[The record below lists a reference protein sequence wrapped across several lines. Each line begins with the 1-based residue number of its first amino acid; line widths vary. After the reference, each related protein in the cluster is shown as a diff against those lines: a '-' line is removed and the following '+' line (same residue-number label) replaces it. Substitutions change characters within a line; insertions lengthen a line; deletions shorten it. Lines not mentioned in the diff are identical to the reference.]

1 MYAFVKTP
9 EYPFLAGGIV
19 TQESSDGT
27 VWIQFYGGVTP
38 DFLLGD
44 LMGAQLLH
52 QLQYLQGRYLND
64 RHQLQHLQGRYINN
78 LNQLQGEYL
87 YELTQA
93 CRSARVNQHNWPNWS
108 EAAPAAEPT
117 FSVSAEEHVV
127 PATPGDPS
135 IFDLIKETSIAIED
149 GRWIDDVLIHTI
161 TEVGELAIEV
171 QIKQGNSYKTA
182 GTDGIFGESV
192 DILICVVDMMI
203 RDNPEVT
210 EDQVVNAVKAKL
222 QKWTSTK
229 DVVLP

>member
-64 RHQLQHLQGRYINN
+64 R
-78 LNQLQGEYL
+78 NQLQGEYL
-87 YELTQA
+87 YELTRA
-93 CRSARVNQHNWPNWS
+93 CQSARVNQHNWPTWPNWP

-127 PATPGDPS
+127 PDTPVDHS
-135 IFDLIKETSIAIED
+135 IFDLIKETSIAIKD

-182 GTDGIFGESV
+182 GPDGIFGESV

-222 QKWTSTK
+222 HKWTSTK